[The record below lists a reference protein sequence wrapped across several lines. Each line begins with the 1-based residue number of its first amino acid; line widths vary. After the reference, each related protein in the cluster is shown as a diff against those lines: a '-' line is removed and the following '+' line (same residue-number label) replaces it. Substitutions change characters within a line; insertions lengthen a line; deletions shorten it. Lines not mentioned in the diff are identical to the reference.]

1 MFIQEI
7 NQWQCQLWSVFKTRE
22 QTLAC
27 FLTLVKTFFQ
37 INSFVIILIQPPR
50 FSKGEKGERG
60 EQGFKGDKGD
70 QGLPGEATGPADAG
84 AKGEDPTENGQHKNS
99 SSLNTYRILT
109 IMFSYV
115 K

>member
-1 MFIQEI
+1 M
-7 NQWQCQLWSVFKTRE
+7 FKTRE
-22 QTLAC
+22 H
-27 FLTLVKTFFQ
+27 TFNTCQDFFS
-37 INSFVIILIQPPR
+37 INSIVIILIQPPR

-84 AKGEDPTENGQHKNS
+84 AKGEDPTEKGQHKNS
-99 SSLNTYRILT
+99 SSSNTYRILT
-109 IMFSYV
+109 IMFSDV